1 MLRAPTE
8 LPMKTDRTMATPS
21 WSTSCFGDA
30 TQTSP
35 MDLLALGEHLHHCSA
50 TPRPLMRLR
59 CAAESMNGFVSA
71 RLVTTLAL
79 LSLPFV
85 VLALLL

>member
-1 MLRAPTE
+1 
-8 LPMKTDRTMATPS
+8 MKTDVIAARC

-30 TQTSP
+30 AQTSP
-35 MDLLALGEHLHHCSA
+35 MELSALGEHLQHCSA

-59 CAAESMNGFVSA
+59 CVVEAMNGFVSA
-71 RLVTTLAL
+71 RLITTTAL
-79 LSLPFV
+79 LSLPFL

>member
-1 MLRAPTE
+1 
-8 LPMKTDRTMATPS
+8 MKNPAMAAPS

-30 TQTSP
+30 AHTSP
-35 MDLLALGEHLHHCSA
+35 MELSVLGEHLHHCSA
-50 TPRPLMRLR
+50 TSRPLVRLR

-71 RLVTTLAL
+71 RFVTTLAL
-79 LSLPFV
+79 LGLPFL

>member
-1 MLRAPTE
+1 
-8 LPMKTDRTMATPS
+8 MKTDVMAAPS

-30 TQTSP
+30 AETTP
-35 MDLLALGEHLHHCSA
+35 MELSALGEHLHHCSA

-59 CAAESMNGFVSA
+59 CAFESMNGFVSA
-71 RLVTTLAL
+71 RFVTTLAL
-79 LSLPFV
+79 LSLPFM

>member
-1 MLRAPTE
+1 
-8 LPMKTDRTMATPS
+8 MKTDHIIAAPS

-30 TQTSP
+30 AQTSP
-35 MDLLALGEHLHHCSA
+35 MDLTALGEHLHHCSA

-71 RLVTTLAL
+71 RLVTTLSV

-85 VLALLL
+85 VLALLM

>member
-1 MLRAPTE
+1 MLSVPRQP
-8 LPMKTDRTMATPS
+8 LSR
-21 WSTSCFGDA
+21 WS
-30 TQTSP
+30 QRK
-35 MDLLALGEHLHHCSA
+35 DLLALGEHLHHCSA

>member
-1 MLRAPTE
+1 
-8 LPMKTDRTMATPS
+8 MKTDHAMAAPS

-30 TQTSP
+30 AQTSP
-35 MDLLALGEHLHHCSA
+35 MDLSALGEHLHHCSA

-71 RLVTTLAL
+71 RLVTTLAV
-79 LSLPFV
+79 LSLLLLVP
-85 VLALLL
+85 ALLL